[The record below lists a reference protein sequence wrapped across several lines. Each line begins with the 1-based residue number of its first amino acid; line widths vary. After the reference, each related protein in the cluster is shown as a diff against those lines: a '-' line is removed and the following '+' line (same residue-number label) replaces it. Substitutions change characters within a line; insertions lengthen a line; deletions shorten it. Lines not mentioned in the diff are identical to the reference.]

1 MLTYAINR
9 AIQFALSLLVASV
22 VIFALMSLLPGNAA
36 QVALGTNATPEAV
49 ASLEAQYGLDR
60 PPLIRYFDWLGGMLT
75 GDFGTSYVTGAEITP
90 VIVDSVQVT
99 AILVIAAIAV
109 SILIAVPLGT
119 FAALEQRNWIGVTIS
134 AISQVGIAIPNFL
147 AAIILVI
154 IFSLTLGWFPSQG
167 WMAPIEGLGGFLLRL
182 VLPVVSLALVQAAIL
197 TRYVRSAVLDVMRE
211 DYIRT
216 ARAKGL
222 TKTKALFAHGLR
234 NAAIPV
240 ITVAGVQL
248 ATLLVGAVII
258 EQIFVLPG
266 IGSELVR
273 AVANRDLVA
282 VQGIVM
288 VLVLLVLIINLIVD
302 ILVPI
307 VDPRIR
313 NAA

>member
-22 VIFALMSLLPGNAA
+22 VVFALMSLLPGNAA

-49 ASLEAQYGLDR
+49 AALEAQYGLDR
-60 PPLIRYFDWLGGMLT
+60 PPIIRYFDWMGGMLT
-75 GDFGTSYVTGAEITP
+75 GDFGTSYVTGAEIAP

-99 AILVIAAIAV
+99 AILVIAAIAL

-167 WMAPIEGLGGFLLRL
+167 WMAPIEGLDGFLLRL
-182 VLPVVSLALVQAAIL
+182 VLPVVSLALVQAAVL

-222 TKTKALFAHGLR
+222 TRTKALFVHGLR

>member
-1 MLTYAINR
+1 MLTYVINR
-9 AIQFALSLLVASV
+9 AVQFALSLLVASV
-22 VIFALMSLLPGNAA
+22 AVFALMSLLPGNAA

-49 ASLEAQYGLDR
+49 AALEAQYGLDR
-60 PPLIRYFDWLGGMLT
+60 PPVLRYFDWMAGMAG
-75 GDFGTSYVTGAEITP
+75 GDFGTSYVTGAAITP
-90 VIVDSVQVT
+90 VIVNSIQVT
-99 AILVIAAIAV
+99 AILVIAAIAL
-109 SILIAVPLGT
+109 SLLIAVPLGT
-119 FAALEQRNWIGVTIS
+119 FAALEQRSWIGVTIS
-134 AISQVGIAIPNFL
+134 AASQVGIAIPNFL

-154 IFSLTLGWFPSQG
+154 VFSLTLGWFPSQG

-197 TRYVRSAVLDVMRE
+197 TRYVRSAVLEVMRE

-222 TKTKALFAHGLR
+222 TRTKALFVHGLR

-288 VLVLLVLIINLIVD
+288 VLVLLVLIINLVVD

>member
-1 MLTYAINR
+1 MLTYAANR
-9 AIQFALSLLVASV
+9 AIQFALSLIVASV
-22 VIFALMSLLPGNAA
+22 VVFALMSLLPGNAA

-49 ASLEAQYGLDR
+49 AALEVQYGLDR
-60 PPLIRYFDWLGGMLT
+60 PPVVRYFDWVVGMLG
-75 GDFGTSYVTGAEITP
+75 GDFGTSYVTGAAITP
-90 VIVDSVQVT
+90 VIIDSVQVT
-99 AILVIAAIAV
+99 AILVISAIAL

-119 FAALEQRNWIGVTIS
+119 FAALEQRSWIGVTIS
-134 AISQVGIAIPNFL
+134 AASQVGIAVPNFL

-154 IFSLTLGWFPSQG
+154 VFSLTLGWFPSQG
-167 WMAPIEGLGGFLLRL
+167 WMAPIEGVGGFLLRL

-211 DYIRT
+211 DFIRT

-222 TKTKALFAHGLR
+222 TRTKALFVHGLR

-273 AVANRDLVA
+273 AVANRDLIA

-302 ILVPI
+302 ILVPV

>member
-9 AIQFALSLLVASV
+9 AVQFALSLLVASV
-22 VIFALMSLLPGNAA
+22 AVFALMSLLPGNAA

-49 ASLEAQYGLDR
+49 AALEAQYGLDR
-60 PPLIRYFDWLGGMLT
+60 PPLIRYFDWMGGMLT

-90 VIVDSVQVT
+90 VIVGSVQVT
-99 AILVIAAIAV
+99 AILVVAAIAV
-109 SILIAVPLGT
+109 SIVIAVPLGT

-134 AISQVGIAIPNFL
+134 GLSQVGIAIPNFL

-154 IFSLTLGWFPSQG
+154 VFSLTLGWFPSQG

-222 TKTKALFAHGLR
+222 TRTKALFVHGLR

>member
-9 AIQFALSLLVASV
+9 AVQFALSLLVASV
-22 VIFALMSLLPGNAA
+22 AVFALMSLLPGNAA
-36 QVALGTNATPEAV
+36 QVALGTNATPDAV
-49 ASLEAQYGLDR
+49 AALEAQYGLDR
-60 PPLIRYFDWLGGMLT
+60 PPLIRYFDWMGGMLT

-90 VIVDSVQVT
+90 VIVGSVQVT

-109 SILIAVPLGT
+109 SIVIAVPLGT

-134 AISQVGIAIPNFL
+134 GLSQVGIAIPNFL

-154 IFSLTLGWFPSQG
+154 VFSLTLGWFPSQG

-222 TKTKALFAHGLR
+222 TRTKALFVHGLR

>member
-1 MLTYAINR
+1 MVVHLLSR
-9 AIQFALSLLVASV
+9 AGQFVVALFVASV
-22 VIFALMSLLPGNAA
+22 AVFALMSILPGNAA

-49 ASLEAQYGLDR
+49 AELEAQYGLDE
-60 PPLIRYFDWLGGMLT
+60 PPLIRYLDWVGGMLA
-75 GDFGTSYVTGAEITP
+75 GDFGTSYVTGAPITP
-90 VIVDSVQVT
+90 VIADSVQVT
-99 AILVIAAIAV
+99 GILVVCSIALAV
-109 SILIAVPLGT
+109 LIAVPLGT
-119 FAALEQRNWIGVTIS
+119 FAALEQRSWIGVTIS
-134 AISQVGIAIPNFL
+134 GLSQIGIAVPNFL
-147 AAIILVI
+147 AAIILVM
-154 IFSLTLGWFPSQG
+154 IFSLGLGWFPSQG
-167 WMAPIEGLGGFLLRL
+167 WMAPIEGLGGFLARL

-222 TKTKALFAHGLR
+222 TRTRALFAHGLR

-248 ATLLVGAVII
+248 ATLLVGAVVI
-258 EQIFVLPG
+258 EQVFVIPG

-288 VLVLLVLIINLIVD
+288 VLVLLVLVINFVVD
-302 ILVPI
+302 ILYPI

-313 NAA
+313 NAS

>member
-1 MLTYAINR
+1 MLAYLLSR
-9 AIQFALSLLVASV
+9 AAQFVVALVVASV
-22 VIFALMSLLPGNAA
+22 VVFLLMSFLPGNAA

-49 ASLEAQYGLDR
+49 AALEAQYGLDE
-60 PPLIRYFDWLGGMLT
+60 PPLIRYLQWVAGMLG
-75 GDFGTSYVTGAEITP
+75 GDFGTSYVTGAPITP
-90 VIVDSVQVT
+90 VIIASVQVT
-99 AILVIAAIAV
+99 AILVVCSIVVAV
-109 SILIAVPLGT
+109 LIAVPLGT

-134 AISQVGIAIPNFL
+134 ALSQVGIAVPNFL
-147 AAIILVI
+147 AAIILVM
-154 IFSLTLGWFPSQG
+154 IFSLQLGWFPSQG
-167 WMAPIEGLGGFLLRL
+167 WMAPIEGVGGFLARL

-222 TKTKALFAHGLR
+222 TRTRALFVHGLR

-258 EQIFVLPG
+258 EQVFVIPG
-266 IGSELVR
+266 VGSELVR
-273 AVANRDLVA
+273 AVANRDLVT

-288 VLVLLVLIINLIVD
+288 VLVMLVLIINFIVD
-302 ILVPI
+302 LLYPI

-313 NAA
+313 SAA

>member
-1 MLTYAINR
+1 
-9 AIQFALSLLVASV
+9 LVPV
-22 VIFALMSLLPGNAA
+22 PGMDGA
-36 QVALGTNATPEAV
+36 
-49 ASLEAQYGLDR
+49 DR
-60 PPLIRYFDWLGGMLT
+60 GRRRIPPPPRPAGR
-75 GDFGTSYVTGAEITP
+75 VTGSRPGRDPHPVCAFSRPRRHARGLRAGQSLRAGGAAE
-90 VIVDSVQVT
+90 V
-99 AILVIAAIAV
+99 
-109 SILIAVPLGT
+109 
-119 FAALEQRNWIGVTIS
+119 
-134 AISQVGIAIPNFL
+134 L
-147 AAIILVI
+147 AHD
-154 IFSLTLGWFPSQG
+154 
-167 WMAPIEGLGGFLLRL
+167 
-182 VLPVVSLALVQAAIL
+182 VQAAIL

-211 DYIRT
+211 DFIRT

-222 TKTKALFAHGLR
+222 TRTKALFAHGLR

-266 IGSELVR
+266 IGSELIR
-273 AVANRDLVA
+273 AVANRDLIA

-302 ILVPI
+302 VLVPV

>member
-1 MLTYAINR
+1 MVVHLLSR
-9 AIQFALSLLVASV
+9 AGQFVVALFIASV
-22 VIFALMSLLPGNAA
+22 ALFALMSILPGNAA

-49 ASLEAQYGLDR
+49 AELEAQYGLDE
-60 PPLIRYFDWLGGMLT
+60 PPLIRYLDWVGGMLA
-75 GDFGTSYVTGAEITP
+75 GDFGTSYVTGAPITP
-90 VIVDSVQVT
+90 VIADSVQVT
-99 AILVIAAIAV
+99 GILVVCSIALAV
-109 SILIAVPLGT
+109 LIAVPLGT
-119 FAALEQRNWIGVTIS
+119 FAALEQRSWIGVTIS
-134 AISQVGIAIPNFL
+134 GLSQIGIAVPNFL
-147 AAIILVI
+147 AAIILVM
-154 IFSLTLGWFPSQG
+154 IFSLGLGWFPSQG
-167 WMAPIEGLGGFLLRL
+167 WMAPIEGLGGFLARL

-222 TKTKALFAHGLR
+222 TRTRALFAHGLR

-248 ATLLVGAVII
+248 ATLLVGAVVI
-258 EQIFVLPG
+258 EQVFVIPG

-288 VLVLLVLIINLIVD
+288 VLVLLVLVINFVVD
-302 ILVPI
+302 ILYPI

-313 NAA
+313 NAS

>member
-1 MLTYAINR
+1 
-9 AIQFALSLLVASV
+9 
-22 VIFALMSLLPGNAA
+22 
-36 QVALGTNATPEAV
+36 
-49 ASLEAQYGLDR
+49 
-60 PPLIRYFDWLGGMLT
+60 MLT
-75 GDFGTSYVTGAEITP
+75 GDFGTSYVTGSAITP
-90 VIVDSVQVT
+90 VIVGSVQVT
-99 AILVIAAIAV
+99 GILVIAAI
-109 SILIAVPLGT
+109 ILAIVIAVPLGT

-134 AISQVGIAIPNFL
+134 ALSQIGIAVPNFL

-154 IFSLTLGWFPSQG
+154 VFSLTLGWFPSQG
-167 WMAPIEGLGGFLLRL
+167 WMAPVEGLGGFLIRL

-222 TKTKALFAHGLR
+222 TQTKALFVHGLR

-258 EQIFVLPG
+258 EQIFVIPG

-273 AVANRDLVA
+273 AVANRDLVT

-302 ILVPI
+302 VLYPL

-313 NAA
+313 NAS

>member
-1 MLTYAINR
+1 MLTYAVNR
-9 AIQFALSLLVASV
+9 AIQFSLSLLVASV
-22 VIFALMSLLPGNAA
+22 VVFALMSLLPGNAA
-36 QVALGTNATPEAV
+36 QVALGTNATSEAV
-49 ASLEAQYGLDR
+49 AALEAQYGLDR
-60 PPLIRYFDWLGGMLT
+60 PPLIRYFHWMGGMLT

-99 AILVIAAIAV
+99 AILVIAAIAL

-182 VLPVVSLALVQAAIL
+182 VLPVVSLALVQAAVL

-222 TKTKALFAHGLR
+222 TRTKALFVHGLR

>member
-49 ASLEAQYGLDR
+49 AMLEAQYGLDR
-60 PPLIRYFDWLGGMLT
+60 PPVIRYFDWMGGMLT

-182 VLPVVSLALVQAAIL
+182 VLPVVSLALVQAAIV

-302 ILVPI
+302 ILVPV

>member
-1 MLTYAINR
+1 MITYVANR
-9 AIQFALSLLVASV
+9 GLQFALTLIVASV
-22 VIFALMSLLPGNAA
+22 AVFALMSILPGDAA
-36 QVALGTNATPEAV
+36 QVALGTNATPETV
-49 ASLEAQYGLDR
+49 AALEAQFGLDE
-60 PPLIRYFDWLGGMLT
+60 PATTRYLEWVTGMLG
-75 GDFGTSYVTGAEITP
+75 GDFGTSYVTGAPITP
-90 VIVDSVQVT
+90 VIVGSVQVT
-99 AILVIAAIAV
+99 GILVVSAI
-109 SILIAVPLGT
+109 ILAIVIAVPLGT

-134 AISQVGIAIPNFL
+134 ALSQIGIAIPNFL

-167 WMAPIEGLGGFLLRL
+167 WMAPVEGLGGFLLRL

-222 TKTKALFAHGLR
+222 TRTKALFVHGLR

-258 EQIFVLPG
+258 EQIFVIPG

-273 AVANRDLVA
+273 AVANRDLIA

-302 ILVPI
+302 ILYPVI
-307 VDPRIR
+307 DPRVR

>member
-9 AIQFALSLLVASV
+9 AVQFALSLLVASV
-22 VIFALMSLLPGNAA
+22 AVFALMSLLPGNAA

-49 ASLEAQYGLDR
+49 AALEAQYGLDR
-60 PPLIRYFDWLGGMLT
+60 PPLIRYFDWMGGMLT

-90 VIVDSVQVT
+90 VIVGSVQVT
-99 AILVIAAIAV
+99 AILVVAAIAV
-109 SILIAVPLGT
+109 SIVIAVPLGT

-134 AISQVGIAIPNFL
+134 GLSQVGIAIPNFL

-154 IFSLTLGWFPSQG
+154 VFSLTLGWFPSQG
-167 WMAPIEGLGGFLLRL
+167 WMAPIEGLGGFLLRM

-222 TKTKALFAHGLR
+222 TRTKALFVHGLR

>member
-49 ASLEAQYGLDR
+49 AMLEAQYGLDR
-60 PPLIRYFDWLGGMLT
+60 PPVIRYFDWMGGMLT

-182 VLPVVSLALVQAAIL
+182 VLPVVSLALVQASIL

-302 ILVPI
+302 ILVPV

>member
-1 MLTYAINR
+1 MITYVANR
-9 AIQFALSLLVASV
+9 AVQFVLALIVASV
-22 VIFALMSLLPGNAA
+22 VVFALMSILPGNAA

-49 ASLEAQYGLDR
+49 AALEAQYGLDQ
-60 PPLIRYFDWLGGMLT
+60 PPLVRYFDWVGGMLT
-75 GDFGTSYVTGAEITP
+75 GDFGTSYVTGSSITP
-90 VIVDSVQVT
+90 VIVGSVQVT
-99 AILVIAAIAV
+99 GILVVAAI
-109 SILIAVPLGT
+109 ILAIVIAVPLGT

-134 AISQVGIAIPNFL
+134 ALSQFGIAVPNFL
-147 AAIILVI
+147 AAVILVI
-154 IFSLTLGWFPSQG
+154 VFSLTLGWFPSQG
-167 WMAPIEGLGGFLLRL
+167 WMAPVEGLGGFLLRL

-222 TKTKALFAHGLR
+222 TQTKALFVHGLR

-258 EQIFVLPG
+258 EQIFVIPG

-273 AVANRDLVA
+273 AVANRDLVT

-302 ILVPI
+302 VLYPL

-313 NAA
+313 NAS

>member
-1 MLTYAINR
+1 MLTYVLNR
-9 AIQFALSLLVASV
+9 AIQFALSLIVASV
-22 VIFALMSLLPGNAA
+22 VVFALMSILPGNAA
-36 QVALGTNATPEAV
+36 QVALGTNSTPDAV
-49 ASLEAQYGLDR
+49 AALEAQYGLDK
-60 PPLIRYFDWLGGMLT
+60 PPVARYFDWVTGMLG
-75 GDFGTSYVTGAEITP
+75 GDFGTSYVTGAPITP
-90 VIVDSVQVT
+90 VIIGSVQVT
-99 AILVIAAIAV
+99 AILVVASIVLAIIV
-109 SILIAVPLGT
+109 AVPLGT

-134 AISQVGIAIPNFL
+134 ALSQIGIAIPNFL

-154 IFSLTLGWFPSQG
+154 VFSLTLGWFPSQG
-167 WMAPIEGLGGFLLRL
+167 WMAPVEGFGGFLTRL

-211 DYIRT
+211 DFIRT

-222 TKTKALFAHGLR
+222 TRTKALFVHGLR

-240 ITVAGVQL
+240 ITIAGVQL

-258 EQIFVLPG
+258 EQIFVIPG

-302 ILVPI
+302 ILYPI

>member
-22 VIFALMSLLPGNAA
+22 VVFALMSLLPGNAA

-49 ASLEAQYGLDR
+49 AALEAQYGLDR
-60 PPLIRYFDWLGGMLT
+60 PPIIRYFDWMGGMLT
-75 GDFGTSYVTGAEITP
+75 GDFGTSYVTGAEIAP

-99 AILVIAAIAV
+99 AILVIAAIAL

-222 TKTKALFAHGLR
+222 TRTKALFVHGLR

-248 ATLLVGAVII
+248 ATLLVGTVII

>member
-1 MLTYAINR
+1 MITYVANR
-9 AIQFALSLLVASV
+9 ALQFALSLIVASV
-22 VIFALMSLLPGNAA
+22 AVFALMSLLPGNAA

-49 ASLEAQYGLDR
+49 ATLEAQYGLDQ
-60 PPLIRYFDWLGGMLT
+60 PPVLRYFDWMGGMLT
-75 GDFGTSYVTGAEITP
+75 GDFGTSYVTGAAITP
-90 VIVDSVQVT
+90 VIVGSVQVT
-99 AILVIAAIAV
+99 GILVIASIVLA
-109 SILIAVPLGT
+109 ILIAVPLGT

-134 AISQVGIAIPNFL
+134 ALSQIGIAVPNFL
-147 AAIILVI
+147 AAIILVMV
-154 IFSLTLGWFPSQG
+154 FSLTLGWFPSQG
-167 WMAPIEGLGGFLLRL
+167 WMAPVEGVGGFLVRL

-222 TKTKALFAHGLR
+222 TRTKALFVHGLR

-240 ITVAGVQL
+240 VTVAGVQL

-258 EQIFVLPG
+258 EQIFVIPG

-288 VLVLLVLIINLIVD
+288 VLVLLVLVINLIVD
-302 ILVPI
+302 VLYPI
-307 VDPRIR
+307 IDPRIR
-313 NAA
+313 TAA

>member
-1 MLTYAINR
+1 MISYATNR
-9 AIQFALSLLVASV
+9 AIQFALALIVASV
-22 VIFALMSLLPGNAA
+22 VVFALMSILPGNAA
-36 QVALGTNATPEAV
+36 QVALGTNATREAV
-49 ASLEAQYGLDR
+49 AALETQYGLNQ
-60 PPLIRYFDWLGGMLT
+60 PPLIRYFDWVAGMLT
-75 GDFGTSYVTGAEITP
+75 GDFGTSYVTGAAITP
-90 VIVDSVQVT
+90 VIVGSVQVT
-99 AILVIAAIAV
+99 GILVIA
-109 SILIAVPLGT
+109 SILLAIVIAIPLGT

-134 AISQVGIAIPNFL
+134 ALSQIGIAVPNFL

-154 IFSLTLGWFPSQG
+154 VFSLTLGWFPSQG
-167 WMAPIEGLGGFLLRL
+167 WMAPVEGLSGFLARL

-222 TKTKALFAHGLR
+222 TRTRALFVHGLR

-258 EQIFVLPG
+258 EQIFVIPG

-273 AVANRDLVA
+273 AVANRDLVT

-302 ILVPI
+302 VLYPI

-313 NAA
+313 NAS

>member
-49 ASLEAQYGLDR
+49 AMLEAQYGLDR
-60 PPLIRYFDWLGGMLT
+60 PPVIRYFDWMGGMLT

-216 ARAKGL
+216 ALAKGL

-302 ILVPI
+302 ILVPV

>member
-1 MLTYAINR
+1 MITYVASR
-9 AIQFALSLLVASV
+9 AIQFVLALIVASV
-22 VIFALMSLLPGNAA
+22 VVFALMSILPGNAA
-36 QVALGTNATPEAV
+36 QVALGTNATPDAV
-49 ASLEAQYGLDR
+49 AALEAQYGLDQ
-60 PPLIRYFDWLGGMLT
+60 PPIIRYVNWVVGMLG
-75 GDFGTSYVTGAEITP
+75 GDFGTSYVTGAAITP
-90 VIVDSVQVT
+90 VIVGSVQVT
-99 AILVIAAIAV
+99 AILVIAAIVLAIV
-109 SILIAVPLGT
+109 IAVPLGT

-134 AISQVGIAIPNFL
+134 ALSQIGIAVPNFL

-167 WMAPIEGLGGFLLRL
+167 WMAPVEGFGGFLLRL

-222 TKTKALFAHGLR
+222 TRTKALFVHGLR

-258 EQIFVLPG
+258 EQIFVIPG

-273 AVANRDLVA
+273 AVANRDLVT

-288 VLVLLVLIINLIVD
+288 VLVVLVLIINLIVD
-302 ILVPI
+302 VLYPI

-313 NAA
+313 NAS

>member
-1 MLTYAINR
+1 MIAYVLGR
-9 AIQFALSLLVASV
+9 LVQFLLSLLVASV
-22 VIFALMSLLPGNAA
+22 AVFALMSVLPGNAA
-36 QVALGTNATPEAV
+36 QVALGTNATAEAV
-49 ASLEAQYGLDR
+49 AELESRYGLDA
-60 PPLIRYFDWLGGMLT
+60 PAPVRYLDWLGGMVR
-75 GDFGTSYVTGAEITP
+75 GDFGTSYVTGAPITP

-99 AILVIAAIAV
+99 AILVVAAIIVAV
-109 SILIAVPLGT
+109 LIAVPLGT
-119 FAALEQRNWIGVTIS
+119 FAALEQRSWVGATIS
-134 AISQVGIAIPNFL
+134 ALSQIGIAIPSFL
-147 AAIILVI
+147 AAILLVMV
-154 IFSLTLGWFPSQG
+154 FSLTLGWFPSQG
-167 WMAPIEGLGGFLLRL
+167 WMAPIEGVGGFLARL

-222 TKTKALFAHGLR
+222 TRTRALFRHGLR

-248 ATLLVGAVII
+248 ATLLVGAVVI

-273 AVANRDLVA
+273 AVSNRDLVT

-288 VLVLLVLIINLIVD
+288 VLIVLVLLINFVVD
-302 ILVPI
+302 LLYPV
-307 VDPRIR
+307 VDPRLR
-313 NAA
+313 AAA

>member
-22 VIFALMSLLPGNAA
+22 VVFALMSLLPGNAA

-49 ASLEAQYGLDR
+49 AALEAQYGLDR
-60 PPLIRYFDWLGGMLT
+60 PPIIRYFDWMGGMLT
-75 GDFGTSYVTGAEITP
+75 GDFGTSYVTGAEIAP

-99 AILVIAAIAV
+99 AILVIAAIAL

-222 TKTKALFAHGLR
+222 TRTKALFVHGLR

-240 ITVAGVQL
+240 ITVTGVQL

>member
-9 AIQFALSLLVASV
+9 AVQFALSLLVASV
-22 VIFALMSLLPGNAA
+22 VVFALMSLLPGNAA

-60 PPLIRYFDWLGGMLT
+60 PPLIRYFDWMGGMLT

-90 VIVDSVQVT
+90 VIVGSVQVT
-99 AILVIAAIAV
+99 AILVVAAIVV

-134 AISQVGIAIPNFL
+134 GLSQVGIAIPNFL

-222 TKTKALFAHGLR
+222 TRTKALFVHGLR

-273 AVANRDLVA
+273 AVTNRDLVA

>member
-1 MLTYAINR
+1 MIIYVANR
-9 AIQFALSLLVASV
+9 AIQFLLALIVASV
-22 VIFALMSLLPGNAA
+22 VVFALMSILPGNAA
-36 QVALGTNATPEAV
+36 QVALGTNATPDAV
-49 ASLEAQYGLDR
+49 AALEAQYGLDQ
-60 PPLIRYFDWLGGMLT
+60 PPLIRYFNWVMGMLT
-75 GDFGTSYVTGAEITP
+75 GDFGTSYVTGAAITP
-90 VIVDSVQVT
+90 VIVGSVQVT
-99 AILVIAAIAV
+99 GILVIAAIFLAIV
-109 SILIAVPLGT
+109 IAVPLGT

-134 AISQVGIAIPNFL
+134 ALSQIGIAVPNFL

-154 IFSLTLGWFPSQG
+154 VFSLTLGWFPSQG
-167 WMAPIEGLGGFLLRL
+167 WMAPVEGLGGFLIRL

-222 TKTKALFAHGLR
+222 TRTKALFVHGLR

-258 EQIFVLPG
+258 EQIFVIPG

-273 AVANRDLVA
+273 AVANRDLVT

-288 VLVLLVLIINLIVD
+288 VLVFLVLIINLIVD
-302 ILVPI
+302 VLYPI

-313 NAA
+313 NAS

>member
-1 MLTYAINR
+1 MIAYVLGR
-9 AIQFALSLLVASV
+9 LVQFLLSLLVASV
-22 VIFALMSLLPGNAA
+22 AVFALMSVLPGNAA
-36 QVALGTNATPEAV
+36 QVALGTNATAEAV
-49 ASLEAQYGLDR
+49 AELESRYGLDE
-60 PPLIRYFDWLGGMLT
+60 PALVRYLDWLGGMVR
-75 GDFGTSYVTGAEITP
+75 GDFGTSYVTGAPITP

-99 AILVIAAIAV
+99 AILVVAAIIVAV
-109 SILIAVPLGT
+109 LIAVPLGT
-119 FAALEQRNWIGVTIS
+119 FAALEQRSWVGATIS
-134 AISQVGIAIPNFL
+134 ALSQIGIAIPSFL
-147 AAIILVI
+147 AAILLVMV
-154 IFSLTLGWFPSQG
+154 FSLTLGWFPSQG
-167 WMAPIEGLGGFLLRL
+167 WMAPIEGVGGFLARL

-222 TKTKALFAHGLR
+222 TRTRALFRHGLR

-248 ATLLVGAVII
+248 ATLLVGAVVI

-273 AVANRDLVA
+273 AVSNRDLVT

-288 VLVLLVLIINLIVD
+288 VLIVLVLLINFVVD
-302 ILVPI
+302 LLYPV
-307 VDPRIR
+307 VDPRLR
-313 NAA
+313 AAA

>member
-1 MLTYAINR
+1 MISYVANR
-9 AIQFALSLLVASV
+9 AIQFVLALLVASV
-22 VIFALMSLLPGNAA
+22 VVFALMSLLPGNAA

-49 ASLEAQYGLDR
+49 AALEAQYGLDQ
-60 PPLIRYFDWLGGMLT
+60 PPLIRYFNWVGGMLT
-75 GDFGTSYVTGAEITP
+75 GDFGTSYVTGAAITP
-90 VIVDSVQVT
+90 VIVGSVQVT
-99 AILVIAAIAV
+99 GILVIAAILVAIV
-109 SILIAVPLGT
+109 IAVPLGT

-134 AISQVGIAIPNFL
+134 ALSQIGIAVPNFL

-167 WMAPIEGLGGFLLRL
+167 WMAPVEGLGGFLSRL

-222 TKTKALFAHGLR
+222 TRTKALFVHGLR

-240 ITVAGVQL
+240 VTVAGVQL

-258 EQIFVLPG
+258 EQIFVIPG
-266 IGSELVR
+266 IGSALVR
-273 AVANRDLVA
+273 AVANRDLVT

-302 ILVPI
+302 VLVPV

-313 NAA
+313 NAS

>member
-1 MLTYAINR
+1 MITYVANR
-9 AIQFALSLLVASV
+9 AIQFVLALIVASV
-22 VIFALMSLLPGNAA
+22 VVFALMSILPGNAA
-36 QVALGTNATPEAV
+36 QVALGTNATPDAV
-49 ASLEAQYGLDR
+49 AALEAQYGLDQ
-60 PPLIRYFDWLGGMLT
+60 PPVIRYLNWVVGMLS
-75 GDFGTSYVTGAEITP
+75 GDFGTSYVTGAAITP
-90 VIVDSVQVT
+90 VIVGSVQVT
-99 AILVIAAIAV
+99 AILVIAAI
-109 SILIAVPLGT
+109 ILAIVIAVPLGT

-134 AISQVGIAIPNFL
+134 ALSQIGIAVPNFL

-167 WMAPIEGLGGFLLRL
+167 WMAPVEGFGGFLIRL

-222 TKTKALFAHGLR
+222 TRTKALFVHGLR

-258 EQIFVLPG
+258 EQIFVIPG

-273 AVANRDLVA
+273 AVANRDLVT

-288 VLVLLVLIINLIVD
+288 VLVFLVLIINLIVD
-302 ILVPI
+302 VLYPI

-313 NAA
+313 NAS

>member
-1 MLTYAINR
+1 MISYVANR
-9 AIQFALSLLVASV
+9 AIQFVLALLVASV
-22 VIFALMSLLPGNAA
+22 VVFALMSILPGNAA

-49 ASLEAQYGLDR
+49 AALEAQYGLDQ
-60 PPLIRYFDWLGGMLT
+60 PPLIRYFDWVGGMLT
-75 GDFGTSYVTGAEITP
+75 GDFGTSYVTGAPITP
-90 VIVDSVQVT
+90 VILGSVQVT
-99 AILVIAAIAV
+99 GILVIAAI
-109 SILIAVPLGT
+109 ILAIVIAVPLGT

-134 AISQVGIAIPNFL
+134 ALSQIGIAVPNFL

-154 IFSLTLGWFPSQG
+154 VFSLTLGWFPSQG
-167 WMAPIEGLGGFLLRL
+167 WKAPVEGLGGFLIRL

-222 TKTKALFAHGLR
+222 TRTKALFVHGLR

-258 EQIFVLPG
+258 EQIFVIPG

-273 AVANRDLVA
+273 AVANRDLVT

-288 VLVLLVLIINLIVD
+288 VLVLLVLVINFIVD
-302 ILVPI
+302 VLYPI

-313 NAA
+313 KAS

>member
-1 MLTYAINR
+1 M
-9 AIQFALSLLVASV
+9 
-22 VIFALMSLLPGNAA
+22 
-36 QVALGTNATPEAV
+36 
-49 ASLEAQYGLDR
+49 
-60 PPLIRYFDWLGGMLT
+60 
-75 GDFGTSYVTGAEITP
+75 
-90 VIVDSVQVT
+90 
-99 AILVIAAIAV
+99 
-109 SILIAVPLGT
+109 PLGT

-222 TKTKALFAHGLR
+222 TRTKALFVHGLR

>member
-9 AIQFALSLLVASV
+9 AVQFALSLLVASV
-22 VIFALMSLLPGNAA
+22 AVFALMSLLPGNAA
-36 QVALGTNATPEAV
+36 QVALGTNATPETV
-49 ASLEAQYGLDR
+49 AALEAQYGLDR
-60 PPLIRYFDWLGGMLT
+60 PPLIRYFDWMGGMLT

-90 VIVDSVQVT
+90 VIVGSVQVT
-99 AILVIAAIAV
+99 AILVVAAIAV
-109 SILIAVPLGT
+109 SIVIAVPLGT

-134 AISQVGIAIPNFL
+134 GLSQVGIAIPNFL

-154 IFSLTLGWFPSQG
+154 VFSLTLGWFPSQG

-222 TKTKALFAHGLR
+222 TRTKALFVHGLR